1 MDVYAHGDE
10 SSGRLLELAMGRA
23 SVLGSP
29 SALLRRA
36 LLLAVLLA
44 GFAASQAHAA
54 ISMCNVPIPMSD
66 GTVLRANVLLPSSS
80 GRFPTV
86 LTATG
91 YNKDAAN
98 PTGGD
103 CSASQGIA
111 GDEPGLTEEGFAVMV
126 IDDRGTGASGGK
138 WDSWGQ
144 RTQEDYKEVLDWI
157 QAQSWSNSSVATTG
171 ESYMGITSLL
181 IAEADAARVAE
192 GKRRAVKAVWADI
205 PMADA
210 YRDVT
215 FQGGALDS
223 GFMPLWLGLVNGLSD
238 LPPSSLSSDP
248 EEAATIYLEHLLGNA
263 EFAGE
268 KLVGATLGE
277 EASYDGPFYRL
288 RSPVVRAS
296 EITVPVV
303 IQGGWYDLF
312 QRGEPLLW
320 ESLRKSRDRVLI
332 MSPHYHITE
341 GPPLEDPN
349 LKHEWFAHWLQKAEN
364 GVQYTP
370 KVNLYSINGGQWEHY
385 TRFPLPK
392 TKYERLYLSSSAS
405 GSSAISLHDGSLS
418 SAPPTGEAG
427 DTEPLMPASSPCS
440 RLTAQWTAGAASN
453 SFCDTN
459 NDTFEATSLTYT
471 TPPMQADTKIAGLI
485 TANLWAK
492 LSTTDATLIGVLSE
506 VEPSG
511 ASNQITAGFLL
522 ASQRAVDPALSTY
535 GPNKLMIRPWHP
547 FTKESQ
553 QAVTPN
559 EPTEYRVEIY
569 PTSAI
574 VKAGDRLRLTLA
586 TANTPSTLTPLPNL
600 GQELG
605 GTITLLDGGQH
616 ASNVLL
622 PLAP

>member
-1 MDVYAHGDE
+1 MRRG
-10 SSGRLLELAMGRA
+10 SSLVRFLRL
-23 SVLGSP
+23 ST
-29 SALLRRA
+29 
-36 LLLAVLLA
+36 LLAVLLA
-44 GFAASQAHAA
+44 GIAASSAQASV
-54 ISMCNVPIPMSD
+54 SMCNVPITMSD
-66 GTVLRANVLLPSSS
+66 GTVLRANVFLPSTA
-80 GRFPTV
+80 GRHPTV

-98 PTGGD
+98 PTGGN
-103 CSASQGIA
+103 CEASQGIA
-111 GDEPGLTEEGFAVMV
+111 GDEPGLTEKGFAVMV

-144 RTQEDYKEVLDWI
+144 RTQDDYKEVLDWI
-157 QAQSWSNSSVATTG
+157 QAQPWSNSRVATTG
-171 ESYMGITSLL
+171 QSYMGITSLL
-181 IAEADAARVAE
+181 IAEADATRVAE
-192 GKRRAVKAVWADI
+192 GKPRAVQAVWADI

-223 GFMPLWLGLVNGLSD
+223 GFMPLWLGLVNVLSD
-238 LPPSSLSSDP
+238 MPPSSLSADP

-263 EFAGE
+263 EFAGL
-268 KLVGATLGE
+268 KLIGAALGE

-296 EITVPVV
+296 QITVPVV

-320 ESLRKSRDRVLI
+320 ESLHNSRDRVLI

-349 LKHEWFAHWLQKAEN
+349 LKQEWFTHWLLKTKN
-364 GVQYTP
+364 GVQETP
-370 KVNLYSINGGQWEHY
+370 KVNLYSINGERWEHF
-385 TRFPLPK
+385 TRFPLPR
-392 TKYERLYLSSSAS
+392 TKYQRLYLSGAAS
-405 GSSAISLHDGSLS
+405 GSTAISLHDGSLA
-418 SAPPTGEAG
+418 SAPPPSQAG
-427 DTEPLMPASSPCS
+427 DTEPLLPASSPCS
-440 RLTAQWTAGAASN
+440 RMTAQWTAGAASN
-453 SFCDTN
+453 PFCDTN
-459 NDTFEATSLTYT
+459 NVTYEASSLTYT
-471 TPPMQADTKIAGLI
+471 TAPMQSPTKIRGLI
-485 TANLWAK
+485 SANLWAT
-492 LSTTDATLIGVLSE
+492 LSTTDATLIAVLSE

-522 ASQRAVDPALSTY
+522 ASQRAIDPTLSTY
-535 GPNKLMIRPWHP
+535 GPHGKPMIRPWHP

-559 EPTEYRVEIY
+559 EPTEYDVEIY

-574 VKAGDRLRLTLA
+574 VKPGNRLRLTIG
-586 TANTPSTLTPLPNL
+586 TANTFSTMTPLPDL

-605 GTITLLDGGQH
+605 GTITLLHDSQH
-616 ASNVLL
+616 PSNVLV
-622 PLAP
+622 PITP

>member
-1 MDVYAHGDE
+1 MDVYAHGNE
-10 SSGRLLELAMGRA
+10 SSGRRLGLAMGRA
-23 SVLGSP
+23 SVLASP

-80 GRFPTV
+80 GRFATV

-370 KVNLYSINGGQWEHY
+370 KVNLYSINGDHWEHS

-392 TKYERLYLSSSAS
+392 TNYKRLYLSSSAS

-453 SFCDTN
+453 SFCDTD

-471 TPPMQADTKIAGLI
+471 TPPMQADTTIAGLI

-522 ASQRAVDPALSTY
+522 ASQRALDPALSTY

-559 EPTEYRVEIY
+559 EPTEYKVEIY

-574 VKAGDRLRLTLA
+574 VKAGDRLRLTIG
-586 TANTPSTLTPLPNL
+586 TANTFSTMTPLPDL

-605 GTITLLDGGQH
+605 GAITLLHGG
-616 ASNVLL
+616 ARDSNVLL
-622 PLAP
+622 PVAP